1 MVRMSDLVRGIVR
14 GTPPT
19 GRAAPAERT
28 PPAERPAE
36 RSAVAPTRRMS
47 LSSPAEVPTE
57 RAEPKRREPPSSE
70 AAPSEPVAS
79 EPRAAEVAAESA
91 EPLFGEL
98 QAFLGDAR
106 GLPRGSSFAWGRL
119 QALVDRC
126 VTALARSADL
136 FWLANN
142 PAAPAGADYV
152 ALHQARVSIM
162 ALRIGGGVG
171 YDRARL
177 HSLGMAAALFDVGLW
192 QLPDTILRKSDALA
206 GDELALWR
214 SHPKLS
220 ADIVSRWNPPIE
232 HIVQTIL
239 QHHEREQGQGFPQG
253 LHGPAID
260 PDAKIIA
267 LVDTYSALTLP
278 PTSRPRLR
286 PHEAI
291 RDIVKTRNDQFPSA
305 LIKALLSEISVF
317 PPGTV
322 VRLNTEEVGRVI
334 AVNRNH
340 PLRPKV
346 EVLADG
352 KGQRLPAP
360 KLIDLSEAPFLYIT
374 GPVGEGGR

>member
-14 GTPPT
+14 EAPPVE
-19 GRAAPAERT
+19 RAAPV
-28 PPAERPAE
+28 ERPAE
-36 RSAVAPTRRMS
+36 RPVVAPTRRTS
-47 LSSPAEVPTE
+47 PSSPAETPAQRRE
-57 RAEPKRREPPSSE
+57 RERRAPERREPERREPPPAE
-70 AAPSEPVAS
+70 PAPPAPRVLEPS
-79 EPRAAEVAAESA
+79 AESA

-98 QAFLGDAR
+98 HAFLTDAR
-106 GLPRGSSFAWGRL
+106 GLLRGGDSFPWARL

-136 FWLANN
+136 FWVANN
-142 PAAPAGADYV
+142 PAAPPGGDYV
-152 ALHQARVSIM
+152 AVHQARVCVM

-177 HSLGMAAALFDVGLW
+177 HPLGLAAALFDVGVW
-192 QLPDTILRKSDALA
+192 QLPEAVLRRVDALS

-220 ADIVSRWNPPIE
+220 ADIVGRFRPPDT

-239 QHHEREQGQGFPQG
+239 EHHEREQGQGFPQG

-267 LVDTYSALTLP
+267 LVDTYAALTLP
-278 PTSRPRLR
+278 PSSRPRLR

-322 VRLNTEEVGRVI
+322 VRLNTDEVGRVI

-374 GPVGEGGR
+374 GPVGEGSR